1 MGNLVFNSKDSM
13 QNLIKLVNE
22 AAEAV
27 GKVFGGGKGTGAFVL
42 AAPVAALIVS
52 GVADYIDDKQQK
64 QIQAEKERLQKEA
77 ISKQAALIQALRDD
91 AQMSRERQDYL
102 ECLNQQLQKALEDF
116 QREAVQDRGPP
127 VYSRVLA
134 DPASRHRASVRSGRA
149 VLPLLRRRR
158 R

>member
-1 MGNLVFNSKDSM
+1 MGNLIFNSKDSM

-22 AAEAV
+22 AAEAI

-77 ISKQAALIQALRDD
+77 ISKQAALIKRRCTDEP
-91 AQMSRERQDYL
+91 R
-102 ECLNQQLQKALEDF
+102 
-116 QREAVQDRGPP
+116 
-127 VYSRVLA
+127 
-134 DPASRHRASVRSGRA
+134 ASR
-149 VLPLLRRRR
+149 LLGVPESAATKSIGGFPERGGTG
-158 R
+158 

>member
-22 AAEAV
+22 AAKAV

-42 AAPVAALIVS
+42 TAPVAALIVS
-52 GVADYIDDKQQK
+52 GVADHIDDKQQK

-116 QREAVQDRGPP
+116 QREAVQDEQ
-127 VYSRVLA
+127 V
-134 DPASRHRASVRSGRA
+134 
-149 VLPLLRRRR
+149 
-158 R
+158 

>member
-22 AAEAV
+22 AAKAV

-102 ECLNQQLQKALEDF
+102 ESLNQQLQKALEDF
-116 QREAVQDRGPP
+116 QREVVQDEQ
-127 VYSRVLA
+127 V
-134 DPASRHRASVRSGRA
+134 
-149 VLPLLRRRR
+149 
-158 R
+158 

>member
-22 AAEAV
+22 AAKAV

-52 GVADYIDDKQQK
+52 GVADHIDDKQQK

-116 QREAVQDRGPP
+116 QRGT
-127 VYSRVLA
+127 
-134 DPASRHRASVRSGRA
+134 G
-149 VLPLLRRRR
+149 
-158 R
+158 

>member
-27 GKVFGGGKGTGAFVL
+27 GKVFGGGKGTGAIVL

-77 ISKQAALIQALRDD
+77 ISKQAALIQALRDN

-102 ECLNQQLQKALEDF
+102 ESLNQQLQKALEDF
-116 QREAVQDRGPP
+116 QREAVQDEQ
-127 VYSRVLA
+127 V
-134 DPASRHRASVRSGRA
+134 
-149 VLPLLRRRR
+149 
-158 R
+158 

>member
-52 GVADYIDDKQQK
+52 GVAEYIDDKQQNRSK
-64 QIQAEKERLQKEA
+64 LKRSVFKERQ
-77 ISKQAALIQALRDD
+77 
-91 AQMSRERQDYL
+91 
-102 ECLNQQLQKALEDF
+102 
-116 QREAVQDRGPP
+116 
-127 VYSRVLA
+127 
-134 DPASRHRASVRSGRA
+134 
-149 VLPLLRRRR
+149 
-158 R
+158 

>member
-52 GVADYIDDKQQK
+52 GVAEYIDDKQQK
-64 QIQAEKERLQKEA
+64 QIQAEKERLQRVGMISEA
-77 ISKQAALIQALRDD
+77 RKS
-91 AQMSRERQDYL
+91 
-102 ECLNQQLQKALEDF
+102 
-116 QREAVQDRGPP
+116 P
-127 VYSRVLA
+127 
-134 DPASRHRASVRSGRA
+134 
-149 VLPLLRRRR
+149 
-158 R
+158 

>member
-22 AAEAV
+22 AAKAV

-42 AAPVAALIVS
+42 AAPVAALMVS
-52 GVADYIDDKQQK
+52 GVTEHIDDKQQK
-64 QIQAEKERLQKEA
+64 QIKAEKDRLQREA

-91 AQMSRERQDYL
+91 AQLSRERQDYL

-116 QREAVQDRGPP
+116 QREAVQDEQ
-127 VYSRVLA
+127 V
-134 DPASRHRASVRSGRA
+134 
-149 VLPLLRRRR
+149 
-158 R
+158 

>member
-22 AAEAV
+22 AAKAV

-52 GVADYIDDKQQK
+52 GVADHIDDKQQK

-102 ECLNQQLQKALEDF
+102 ECLNQQLQKAFEDF
-116 QREAVQDRGPP
+116 QREAVQDEQ
-127 VYSRVLA
+127 V
-134 DPASRHRASVRSGRA
+134 
-149 VLPLLRRRR
+149 
-158 R
+158 

>member
-22 AAEAV
+22 AAKAV
-27 GKVFGGGKGTGAFVL
+27 GKVFCGGKGTGAFVL

-52 GVADYIDDKQQK
+52 GVADHIDDKQQK

-116 QREAVQDRGPP
+116 QREAVQDEQ
-127 VYSRVLA
+127 V
-134 DPASRHRASVRSGRA
+134 
-149 VLPLLRRRR
+149 
-158 R
+158 

>member
-22 AAEAV
+22 AAKAV

-52 GVADYIDDKQQK
+52 GVADHIDDKQQK

-102 ECLNQQLQKALEDF
+102 ESLNQQLQKALEDF
-116 QREAVQDRGPP
+116 QREVVQDEQ
-127 VYSRVLA
+127 V
-134 DPASRHRASVRSGRA
+134 
-149 VLPLLRRRR
+149 
-158 R
+158 

>member
-102 ECLNQQLQKALEDF
+102 ESLNQQLQKALEDF
-116 QREAVQDRGPP
+116 QRETN
-127 VYSRVLA
+127 Y
-134 DPASRHRASVRSGRA
+134 
-149 VLPLLRRRR
+149 
-158 R
+158 

>member
-1 MGNLVFNSKDSM
+1 MGNLIFNSKDSM

-27 GKVFGGGKGTGAFVL
+27 GKVFGGKGTGAFVL

-116 QREAVQDRGPP
+116 QREAVQDEQ
-127 VYSRVLA
+127 V
-134 DPASRHRASVRSGRA
+134 
-149 VLPLLRRRR
+149 
-158 R
+158 

>member
-27 GKVFGGGKGTGAFVL
+27 GKGFGGGKGTGAFVL

-52 GVADYIDDKQQK
+52 GVAEYIDDKQQK

-102 ECLNQQLQKALEDF
+102 ESLNQQLQKALEDF
-116 QREAVQDRGPP
+116 QREVVQDEQ
-127 VYSRVLA
+127 V
-134 DPASRHRASVRSGRA
+134 
-149 VLPLLRRRR
+149 
-158 R
+158 

>member
-27 GKVFGGGKGTGAFVL
+27 GKFFGVGKGTGAFVL

-52 GVADYIDDKQQK
+52 GVAEYIDDKQQK
-64 QIQAEKERLQKEA
+64 QIQAEKERLQREA

-91 AQMSRERQDYL
+91 AQLSRERQDYL

-116 QREAVQDRGPP
+116 QRQDEQ
-127 VYSRVLA
+127 V
-134 DPASRHRASVRSGRA
+134 
-149 VLPLLRRRR
+149 
-158 R
+158 

>member
-91 AQMSRERQDYL
+91 AQMSPRASRLLGVPESATT
-102 ECLNQQLQKALEDF
+102 KSIGGF
-116 QREAVQDRGPP
+116 QREAVQDEQ
-127 VYSRVLA
+127 V
-134 DPASRHRASVRSGRA
+134 
-149 VLPLLRRRR
+149 
-158 R
+158 